1 MTSTLTNWEVYVI
14 QPVERTNLVTNPVPA
29 STTGYTAVNST
40 LAADTT
46 YPR

>member
-1 MTSTLTNWEVYVI
+1 MTSTLTNWEVYII
-14 QPVERTNLVTNPVPA
+14 QPAERTNLVINPVPL